1 MSVCVCMLSLFS
13 RVQLFATLWTV
24 ARQAPLSVGFSRQE
38 YWSGLSC
45 LPAGYLSDP
54 GVKPK
59 SLTSP
64 ALASGFFT
72 TSASPK
78 GMEAQGTR
86 GLSAYNNAELAGL
99 LGAPNQLSLTHSLT
113 HSSVTLSTSWVL
125 TTCRTLFKALDIPS
139 SLHPDE
145 TDGCCRFPQWTDTS
159 ERWKDSPVS
168 HT

>member
-1 MSVCVCMLSLFS
+1 M
-13 RVQLFATLWTV
+13 TLWTETC
-24 ARQAPLSVGFSRQE
+24 QAPLSMEFSRQE
-38 YWSGLSC
+38 YWSGLPCPSPGD
-45 LPAGYLSDP
+45 LPDP
-54 GVKPK
+54 GIEP
-59 SLTSP
+59 STLTSP

-99 LGAPNQLSLTHSLT
+99 LGASNQLSLIHSLT